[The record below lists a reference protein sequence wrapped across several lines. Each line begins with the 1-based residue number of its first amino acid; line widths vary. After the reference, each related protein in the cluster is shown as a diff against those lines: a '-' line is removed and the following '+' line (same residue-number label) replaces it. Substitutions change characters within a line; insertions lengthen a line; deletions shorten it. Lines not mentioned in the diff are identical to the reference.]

1 MFLYVKS
8 IIADVALIS
17 KTIFFFSEPTDMKH
31 TNRPFVEN
39 KKKSSNSGLKVVT
52 WLRSDVRL
60 MFLSQMG
67 KVPSSLNLD
76 TRVYLSG

>member
-1 MFLYVKS
+1 
-8 IIADVALIS
+8 
-17 KTIFFFSEPTDMKH
+17 MKH